1 MHILNPIL
9 NNIEKQMKTEGAI
22 LVRGRLC
29 IVDRGDSISMGETL
43 FRYKVSGGDSVTA
56 RRRLCFGGRLYIVT
70 PAPDAG
76 TVLLLPCERLTQL
89 TPSNPDSNFVL

>member
-9 NNIEKQMKTEGAI
+9 YNIEKQMKTEGAI

-56 RRRLCFGGRLYIVT
+56 RGRLCFGGDFI
-70 PAPDAG
+70 
-76 TVLLLPCERLTQL
+76 
-89 TPSNPDSNFVL
+89 S

>member
-1 MHILNPIL
+1 
-9 NNIEKQMKTEGAI
+9 MKTEGAI

-56 RRRLCFGGRLYIVT
+56 RGRLCFGGRLYIVT
-70 PAPDAG
+70 PA
-76 TVLLLPCERLTQL
+76 TTYNRLLPVIASCCR
-89 TPSNPDSNFVL
+89 PVIASCCPFSPK